1 MISVNMAA
9 LWGDDVEQIVKGI
22 TEVTN
27 NVKIYHALP
36 NVSRKMFMELCKDIG
51 EIRSFWTG
59 HTYIGCP
66 KNEAVKIAFQS
77 FFEELMRLLL
87 DMKNSRK
94 SYETRVAS
102 KCLYRGKVYRYLGN
116 DHPTDAVVRPIYD
129 SIYVSWS
136 KEPKNDY
143 LLSKLYGTITWM
155 SCEINAPFYGIDLDA
170 LGCSRAN
177 EHEVVFPTIEECIT
191 EIKYISEETDDKT

>member
-1 MISVNMAA
+1 MISVNMSA

-22 TEVTN
+22 TEAMSNIVLYRNHHNTS
-27 NVKIYHALP
+27 KEMLL
-36 NVSRKMFMELCKDIG
+36 ELGDDISD
-51 EIRSFWTG
+51 ICSFWTSN
-59 HTYIGCP
+59 TYVGNP
-66 KNEAVKIAFQS
+66 KNDAIKNAFQL
-77 FFEELMRLLL
+77 FFEELMKLLL
-87 DMKNSRK
+87 IMKNSDK
-94 SYETRVAS
+94 FYEVDVANAL
-102 KCLYRGKVYRYLGN
+102 LYRGTVYRYLGR
-116 DHPTDAVVRPIYD
+116 DYPTDDVVSPIYD
-129 SIYVSWS
+129 DIYVSWS

-191 EIKYISEETDDKT
+191 EIKYISEENDDET

>member
-27 NVKIYHALP
+27 NVKMYHARP
-36 NVSRKMFMELCKDIG
+36 NASKKMFMELCKDIG
-51 EIRSFWTG
+51 EICSFWTNN
-59 HTYIGCP
+59 TYVGNP
-66 KNEAVKIAFQS
+66 KNDAIKNAFQL
-77 FFEELMRLLL
+77 FFEELMNLLL
-87 DMKNSRK
+87 IMKNSDK
-94 SYETRVAS
+94 FYEVDVANAL
-102 KCLYRGKVYRYLGN
+102 LYRGTVYRYLGR
-116 DHPTDAVVRPIYD
+116 DYPTDDVVSPIYD
-129 SIYVSWS
+129 DIYVSWS

-177 EHEVVFPTIEECIT
+177 EHEVVFPTIEEYIT
-191 EIKYISEETDDKT
+191 EIKYISEENDDKT